1 MNSGIRYASAK
12 AGIICPSAA
21 IVEEPEHGHPA
32 KGGTM
37 PVAIAVLHIRAAGR
51 YGLGSGLKDRF
62 PRIARVWTD
71 EAYAGGLVEWAEKT
85 DRSWTVQE

>member
-1 MNSGIRYASAK
+1 
-12 AGIICPSAA
+12 
-21 IVEEPEHGHPA
+21 
-32 KGGTM
+32 M

-62 PRIARVWTD
+62 PRIVRVWTD